1 MITISYN
8 PQPDTFFF
16 KEELL
21 GSLIKRTLEDSTGFL
36 FKEEDLKSYTIISFP
51 EATGSESTLYNIQIN
66 LPYTSKTEGYIKLN
80 SRYLERWLKDFW
92 LALQYNATSTINV
105 NNRFEMSVLRQII
118 DYPLQETRVMIETA
132 YDPEEISIIS
142 YNISPNKAKASLSIY
157 YINNG
162 TN

>member
-8 PQPDTFFF
+8 PQPNEFFF
-16 KEELL
+16 KEELI

-36 FKEEDLKSYTIISFP
+36 FQKEDIKTNSYEP
-51 EATGSESTLYNIQIN
+51 YPDATGSESAFFNIRIN
-66 LPYTSKTEGYIKLN
+66 LPYTSETEDYIKLN
-80 SRYLERWLKDFW
+80 SKYLERWLKDFW

-105 NNRFEMSVLRQII
+105 HNRFEISVLKQII
-118 DYPLQETRVMIETA
+118 DYPLQETKVDIETA
-132 YDPEEISIIS
+132 YDPEEFASIH
-142 YNISPNKAKASLSIY
+142 YRYLPNKAKASLFIY